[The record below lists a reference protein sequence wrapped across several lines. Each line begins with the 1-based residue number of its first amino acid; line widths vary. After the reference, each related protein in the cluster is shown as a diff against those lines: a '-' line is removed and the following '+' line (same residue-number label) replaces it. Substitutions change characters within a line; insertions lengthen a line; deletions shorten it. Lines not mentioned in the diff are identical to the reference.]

1 MDLFRQYWTKGSPVK
16 REPQRVRNIHG
27 LSVDL
32 ENVTPVL
39 SESEEDTDEDLHQE
53 LGEPAENTLQV
64 ARPSLT
70 KLMLASGDSRPTE
83 YPIKAIIEDLG
94 EEIKGLKDEFK
105 SQSPRSSTSD
115 SFDPLMRKR
124 RKFDK
129 FVYDEDHEH
138 ELCPQ
143 CRGSLDSDEEDIERW
158 SKLKKHRLHRC
169 LWKLKYNRIVS
180 SFYLDTLREREE
192 RWSWMIILISTLTS
206 GFTVANNVEDEPFE
220 NYSIGINIILTTSSM
235 TTSLIAAWIKKQ
247 RFVERINEVDKYL
260 IDINKLCEELEI
272 QFTLFEGDRLSYSE
286 FKKKYIPEI
295 TKFVSTNPMIP
306 PDEWKLCVREITLKY
321 PELVDPDNSES
332 NKLWPWFGDLVK
344 YTDDKGITHNI
355 RKPTT
360 FMKYM
365 KRTSKDRIL
374 SSCCRTHK
382 ECDNVYK

>member
-1 MDLFRQYWTKGSPVK
+1 MFFYMELFRQYWSNETPKSDSK
-16 REPQRVRNIHG
+16 IRNIHG
-27 LSVDL
+27 VSVDI
-32 ENVTPVL
+32 ESTTPVL
-39 SESEEDTDEDLHQE
+39 SESEEDIQQDTETADDKMNENYQKNSPKRLAPVDGSINSVIEE
-53 LGEPAENTLQV
+53 LGA
-64 ARPSLT
+64 
-70 KLMLASGDSRPTE
+70 
-83 YPIKAIIEDLG
+83 
-94 EEIKGLKDEFK
+94 EIKTLKDVFK
-105 SQSPRSSTSD
+105 TQSPRSTVSD
-115 SFDPLMRKR
+115 EYNHLMKNR

-143 CRGSLDSDEEDIERW
+143 CNGQKTSDKDSFEQW

-192 RWSWMIILISTLTS
+192 RWSWMIIVISTITS
-206 GFTVANNVEDEPFE
+206 GFTVANTVENEPFE
-220 NYSIGINIILTTSSM
+220 NYDVGVNIILTTSSM
-235 TTSLIAAWIKKQ
+235 ATSLIAAWIKKQ
-247 RFVERINEVDKYL
+247 RFVEKINEVDKYL

-272 QFTLFEGDRLSYSE
+272 QFSLLEGDRLSYSE

-321 PELVDPDNSES
+321 PELVDPDNSEN

-344 YTDDKGITHNI
+344 YTDEHGITHNI

-374 SSCCRTHK
+374 SSCCRRNK

>member
-1 MDLFRQYWTKGSPVK
+1 MDLFSQFWTKETPKNEPK
-16 REPQRVRNIHG
+16 RIHNIHG
-27 LSVDL
+27 VSVDL
-32 ENVTPVL
+32 ENATPVL
-39 SESEEDTDEDLHQE
+39 SDSEEDQKTDTDE
-53 LGEPAENTLQV
+53 EPQDNSKDP
-64 ARPSLT
+64 PST
-70 KLMLASGDSRPTE
+70 KLVSNSDN
-83 YPIKAIIEDLG
+83 YPFREIIEELG

-105 SQSPRSSTSD
+105 TQSPRSSTSYAL
-115 SFDPLMRKR
+115 DPLTRNR
-124 RKFDK
+124 RKFDT
-129 FVYDEDHEH
+129 FVYDEEHEH

-143 CRGSLDSDEEDIERW
+143 CRNTLDSDATEDDMERW

-192 RWSWMIILISTLTS
+192 RWSWMIIVISTITS
-206 GFTVANNVEDEPFE
+206 GFTVANNVETEPFK
-220 NYSIGINIILTTSSM
+220 NYNTGVNIILTTSSM
-235 TTSLIAAWIKKQ
+235 ATSLIAAWIKKQ

-272 QFTLFEGDRLSYSE
+272 QFSLLEGDRLSYSE

-306 PDEWKLCVREITLKY
+306 PDEWKMCVREITLKY
-321 PELVDPDNSES
+321 PELVDPDNSET

-344 YTDDKGITHNI
+344 YTDEKGITHNI

-365 KRTSKDRIL
+365 KRTNKDRIL
-374 SSCCRTHK
+374 SSCCRK
-382 ECDNVYK
+382 NKDCDNVYK